1 MNKIKVDGQILVVP
15 NGYDFMGFDVEG
27 IPEFNSVAFQM
38 PKSKTRKVY
47 NPSTIKESRILDFNS
62 DIVSDLPYGGVA
74 QQIRENFKR
83 VGDKGIVRANCYR
96 TVVSTFHKF
105 GYSVVTERIQ
115 GKPNEIMCTRV
126 SKVYKRVKV

>member
-15 NGYDFMGFDVEG
+15 NGYNFVGYDRDG
-27 IPEFNSVAFQM
+27 IAEFNSEVFQM
-38 PKSKTRKVY
+38 PKRKTHKAY
-47 NPSTIKESRILDFNS
+47 NPSTIKDSRILDYNS
-62 DIVSDLPYGGVA
+62 DNISDLPYGGVA
-74 QQIRENFKR
+74 QQIRENFKK

-105 GYSVVTERIQ
+105 GYSVITERIP

-126 SKVYKRVKV
+126 PKVYKRVKV

>member
-15 NGYDFMGFDVEG
+15 NGYDFVGFDGAG
-27 IPEFNSVAFQM
+27 IAEFTSEVFQM
-38 PKSKTRKVY
+38 PKSKTRKAY
-47 NPSTIKESRILDFNS
+47 NPSTIKGSRILDFNS

-74 QQIRENFKR
+74 KQIRENFKK
-83 VGDKGIVRANCYR
+83 VGDRGIVRANCYR

-115 GKPNEIMCTRV
+115 GKPNEIMCRRV
-126 SKVYKRVKV
+126 AKVHKRVKV